1 MVLASLFDPL
11 VVAVSRQ
18 EVESGLTTPAL
29 STLRK
34 LMESPELA
42 RSFFERVEVTF
53 FGYDNDPRE
62 LFEID
67 EVRSFV
73 RKIDDEF
80 PFWLFFLSKRH
91 TGLQCLMLCKLPPFL
106 TEEGRS
112 EIFPKRI
119 SELLTKRWFPAMN
132 QTCEYAGLSETEIR
146 ELTDRVVKYI
156 TNGPLPL
163 VP

>member
-1 MVLASLFDPL
+1 MPILFDPL

-29 STLRK
+29 TTLRK
-34 LMESPELA
+34 LIESPDTA

-53 FGYDNDPRE
+53 FGYDDDRRE
-62 LFEID
+62 LFEVD

-73 RKIDDEF
+73 RKMDDEF

-91 TGLQCLMLCKLPPFL
+91 TGLQCVTFCMLPPFL
-106 TEEGRS
+106 TKEGRA

-132 QTCEYAGLSETEIR
+132 RICEYAGFSETEIR
-146 ELTDRVVKYI
+146 ELSDRVVKYI